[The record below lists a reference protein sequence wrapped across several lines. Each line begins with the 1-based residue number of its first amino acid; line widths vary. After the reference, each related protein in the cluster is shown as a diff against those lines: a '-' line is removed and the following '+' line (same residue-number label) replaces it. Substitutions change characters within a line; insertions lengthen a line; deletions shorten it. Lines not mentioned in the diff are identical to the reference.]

1 MWVKLKS
8 EHLFFLKRVFKL
20 GSQVKTDLQKEKK
33 DGGQKFIWAESKKML
48 GKIYVDV
55 AVRGTC
61 RKVHFEINPKDLNPT
76 KKRSDPNQ
84 SSKLEK
90 NDQRLHPYA
99 LENGQLLIFI
109 CQQSRA

>member
-1 MWVKLKS
+1 
-8 EHLFFLKRVFKL
+8 
-20 GSQVKTDLQKEKK
+20 
-33 DGGQKFIWAESKKML
+33 ML

-76 KKRSDPNQ
+76 KKRSDTNQ

-90 NDQRLHPYA
+90 NDQRLHPWAGKWTTANLYLSA
-99 LENGQLLIFI
+99 EQSLIVFLEYYSTLIQKGD
-109 CQQSRA
+109 CEVVSA